1 MENIYL
7 VFIEYIGLTVNEKY
21 IYKFHFSERP
31 EVVWGD
37 YWNVCPSSVI
47 PNIKPDINS
56 INKIYEVELDYR
68 LNLAIHNSC
77 FSMQDCIDQIIA
89 LGWFDIDS
97 DIFYEDEINIMKFRF
112 GENFE
117 TVEKYLKFINV
128 NMDNIV
134 YEKSDDSDEMIDK
147 LIDKLG
153 GQNNDELGW

>member
-1 MENIYL
+1 
-7 VFIEYIGLTVNEKY
+7 
-21 IYKFHFSERP
+21 
-31 EVVWGD
+31 
-37 YWNVCPSSVI
+37 
-47 PNIKPDINS
+47 
-56 INKIYEVELDYR
+56 
-68 LNLAIHNSC
+68 
-77 FSMQDCIDQIIA
+77 
-89 LGWFDIDS
+89 
-97 DIFYEDEINIMKFRF
+97 MKFRF